1 MGFVEHMESMPKK
14 KKVVKKAEKPVAP
27 KIIEKIIEKPI
38 APIVK
43 VVNQPDYSPMVVKQ
57 SAETGKLAQQAIASM
72 RDSVNNNQAV
82 MAEIVARIAVRPK
95 EFLIVRDGQ
104 GDMTKIIP
112 VYENG

>member
-1 MGFVEHMESMPKK
+1 MDFTQHMASMPQKKK
-14 KKVVKKAEKPVAP
+14 KKVAEKKVEKPA
-27 KIIEKIIEKPI
+27 KIIEKVIEKPI

-43 VVNQPDYSPMVVKQ
+43 VINQPDLSPVVIGQ
-57 SAETGKLAQQAIASM
+57 SKETAKLAQQAIASM

-95 EFLIVRDGQ
+95 EFLIQRDNQ

-112 VYENG
+112 IYE